1 MGGETKVVI
10 LTGATVRL
18 PQRADRTKLT
28 KQSGIGT
35 EIAKNLITSG
45 WKVALVGRRKEA
57 GEALEAQLGPN
68 ARFFAANVAQ
78 YASQA
83 AVFQQVHR
91 LWGQI
96 DVFIANAGI
105 VDQSSLYLYEWQQK
119 HENGVDDLPPE
130 PDLSCTDADYKG
142 VIYGVQ
148 LARHFMKYNQPQ
160 PGGRIVVTSS
170 VGAVLPHPSYPEYCG
185 AKAAVNQFVRG
196 IAPLLRQREN
206 IYINCVLPGIVAT
219 PIVPPEMITAVT
231 PEW

>member
-1 MGGETKVVI
+1 MTIGN
-10 LTGATVRL
+10 A
-18 PQRADRTKLT
+18 KLKN
-28 KQSGIGT
+28 KQSGIGADL
-35 EIAKNLITSG
+35 AKNLVTSG
-45 WKVALVGRRKEA
+45 WKVACVGRRKEA

-68 ARFFAANVAQ
+68 ARFFAADVAS

-83 AVFQQVHR
+83 SVFQQVHR

-96 DVFIANAGI
+96 DVFIANAAV
-105 VDQSSLYLYEWQQK
+105 VDQTSLYLYEWQHK
-119 HENGVDDLPPE
+119 HKQNGDSVDELPPE

-148 LARHFMKYNQPQ
+148 LARHFMRYNQPR

-170 VGAVLPHPSYPEYCG
+170 VGGVLPHPTYPEYCG

-196 IAPLLRQREN
+196 VAPLLLQRED

-219 PIVPPEMITAVT
+219 PIVPPEMIEAVT
-231 PEW
+231 PEWYAISLGPVCQCLS